1 MNNLGLNT
9 RLSPDL
15 QELVDT
21 IINSVMALASRVN
34 SNSDSNSLG
43 GTNYLSSLRIE
54 RTHSTVNRQQFIE
67 QLFNL

>member
-43 GTNYLSSLRIE
+43 GTSFVTSSEFPL
-54 RTHSTVNRQQFIE
+54 
-67 QLFNL
+67 